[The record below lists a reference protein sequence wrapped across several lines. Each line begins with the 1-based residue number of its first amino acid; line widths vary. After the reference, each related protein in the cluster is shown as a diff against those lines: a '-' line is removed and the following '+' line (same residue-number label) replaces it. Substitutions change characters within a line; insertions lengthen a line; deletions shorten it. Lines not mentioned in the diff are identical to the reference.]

1 MTSITTFRTI
11 KSTKPRGPCRV
22 CTNHSKDGSACPSLK
37 GNQCITIAGFTC
49 KYCKETGHTIKHCPT
64 LLEREAVKNQRRE
77 MEDIA
82 SWNLMTLDEYQ
93 SRQIQCRPPLEE
105 YHRPLGVSKEV
116 WQVQGKRC
124 KHAILRSAQ
133 HQQALTTNAF
143 DSLESDCVNPVQQVQ
158 QVRESTEKAPV
169 WPTMKLSESQVA
181 SATVWGNFRR
191 PTTTPISLNMTE
203 RATEKSKKPAASTVT
218 CGYGSR
224 SWADDDTEMDP
235 ENDPFLQ

>member
-1 MTSITTFRTI
+1 
-11 KSTKPRGPCRV
+11 
-22 CTNHSKDGSACPSLK
+22 
-37 GNQCITIAGFTC
+37 
-49 KYCKETGHTIKHCPT
+49 
-64 LLEREAVKNQRRE
+64 LEREAVKNQRRE

-82 SWNLMTLDEYQ
+82 SWNLMTLDEYHRRLQ
-93 SRQIQCRPPLEE
+93 VRCRLPLEE
-105 YHRPLGVSKEV
+105 YHRPRGVQKEV
-116 WQVQGKRC
+116 WQVQRKRG

-169 WPTMKLSESQVA
+169 CPTMKLSESQVA

-191 PTTTPISLNMTE
+191 PTTTPISLSMTE
-203 RATEKSKKPAASTVT
+203 RAAEKSKKPAASTAT

-224 SWADDDTEMDP
+224 SWADEDDTEMDP